1 MQNLDLK
8 SPRCVVYTDLAEIA
22 AWCRGDLGY
31 VYSGQDEAGIDY
43 IQVDTLMLSNVEQNR
58 AYISNWIV
66 PRGSTFQIMTDEEY
80 RSTFA
85 IAQSNRE
92 QYAAVVEL
100 VEAAIH
106 EALESRMLRSDI
118 RLIAEN
124 ATINIMNLG
133 K

>member
-8 SPRCVVYTDLAEIA
+8 SPRCVVPTDLVEIA
-22 AWCRGDLGY
+22 TWCRGEIGCMYLGLDDLG
-31 VYSGQDEAGIDY
+31 SAY
-43 IQVDTLMLSNVEQNR
+43 IQVDTLILSTVEQNR
-58 AYISNWIV
+58 AYIGNWIV
-66 PRGSTFQIMTDEEY
+66 PQGSTFQIMTDEEY

-92 QYAAVVEL
+92 RYAAVVEL
-100 VEAAIH
+100 VETAIH
-106 EALESRMLRSDI
+106 DAIDSRMLRSDI

-124 ATINIMNLG
+124 ATISIMNLG